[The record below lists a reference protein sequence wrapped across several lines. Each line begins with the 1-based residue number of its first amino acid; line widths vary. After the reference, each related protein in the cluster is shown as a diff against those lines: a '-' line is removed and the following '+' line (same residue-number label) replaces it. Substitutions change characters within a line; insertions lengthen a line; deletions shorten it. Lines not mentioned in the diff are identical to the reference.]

1 MELRPARPDEIETV
15 GAITLAAYEEFI
27 DGPEEGYRDEL
38 ADASGRFHDAE
49 LWVAVDDGEV
59 VGTVA
64 YCPPGSRWRE
74 LARPEEGEF
83 RMLAVDP
90 RARGRG
96 VGLALADLCERRA
109 REDGATG
116 MVLSSLPAM
125 ASAHRVYGR
134 LGYTRAPDRDWDP
147 VPGVHLVA
155 FVKELT

>member
-1 MELRPARPDEIETV
+1 MELRPAHPDEIETV

-49 LWVAVDDGEV
+49 LWVAVDDGGL

-74 LARPEEGEF
+74 LARDHEGEF

-90 RARGRG
+90 RARGKG
-96 VGLALADLCERRA
+96 VGQALADLCERRA
-109 REDGATG
+109 RQDGATA

-125 ASAHRVYGR
+125 TGAHRIYGR
-134 LGYTRAPDRDWDP
+134 LGYTRDPDRDWDP
-147 VPGVHLVA
+147 APGVHLVA
-155 FVKELT
+155 FVKELS